1 MNKLPVSEI
10 NKLKLAISN
19 VKSIVIT
26 GHQNPDADCIGS
38 NLGLFHF
45 LTQSKENVKVIMPNR
60 FPENLKWMRGADE
73 ILVFEKDTENCQE
86 LIRSADLIF
95 SLDYNDLNR
104 VGKMQES
111 LEKATC
117 TKVIIDHHPQPGN
130 QFDIVFSDTS
140 VSSASELVF
149 AVIKELCENQEIT
162 DSSAESILAGIIADT
177 GCFAYNSSTPETYTT
192 VANLL
197 SQQVDKDYIKSK
209 LFDNYSI
216 NRTRL
221 MGYLLSEKMVVLPEY
236 RTAYIILTNEEKEK
250 FGYKI
255 GDSEGFVNLPHSIE
269 NIIFSVFIM
278 EHEGFVKMS
287 LRSKGSFDVNMLSRK
302 YFNGGGHKNA
312 AGGKEFDLSV
322 DETAQKLI
330 NLLPIY
336 KEELLKS

>member
-1 MNKLPVSEI
+1 MNTLPLSEI
-10 NKLKLAISN
+10 NKLKQALENAD
-19 VKSIVIT
+19 SIVIT

-38 NLGLFHF
+38 NLGLYHF
-45 LTQSKENVKVIMPNR
+45 LIQSKKNVKVIVPNR
-60 FPENLKWMRGADE
+60 FPENLKWMRGASE
-73 ILVFEKDTENCQE
+73 ILVFEKDTEYCKQVIEN
-86 LIRSADLIF
+86 ADLLL

-130 QFDIVFSDTS
+130 QFDIYFSDTS

-149 AVIKELCENQEIT
+149 AVMMELSENKSINN
-162 DSSAESILAGIIADT
+162 DSAECILAGIIADT
-177 GCFAYNSSTPETYTT
+177 GCFAYNSSTPETYLA

-197 SQQVDKDYIKSK
+197 EQQVDKDYIKSK

-221 MGYLLSEKMVVLPEY
+221 MGYLLSEKMVVLPEF
-236 RTAYIILTNEEKEK
+236 RTAYIILTNEEKDK

-278 EHEGFVKMS
+278 EHEGMVKMS
-287 LRSKGSFDVNMLSRK
+287 LRSKGSFDVNLLSRK
-302 YFNGGGHKNA
+302 YFNGGGHRNA

-322 DETAQKLI
+322 EETAQKLMQ
-330 NLLPIY
+330 LLPIY
-336 KEELLKS
+336 KEELLAS

>member
-1 MNKLPVSEI
+1 VNKLPISEI
-10 NKLKLAISN
+10 NKLKKAIEN
-19 VKSIVIT
+19 ANSIVLT

-38 NLGLFHF
+38 NLGFYHF
-45 LTQSKENVKVIMPNR
+45 LAQSKENIKIIMPNR
-60 FPENLKWMRGADE
+60 FPENLKWMRGADK
-73 ILVFEKDTENCQE
+73 ILVFEKDTENCQQIIE
-86 LIRSADLIF
+86 KADLMF
-95 SLDYNDLNR
+95 SLDYNSFHR

-117 TKVIIDHHPQPGN
+117 TKVIIDHHPQPSN
-130 QFDIVFSDTS
+130 EFDIAFSDTS

-149 AVIKELCENQEIT
+149 AVVMELSKNQPIPT
-162 DSSAESILAGIIADT
+162 ASAESILAGIIADT
-177 GCFAYNSSTPETYTT
+177 GCFAFNSSTPETYLA

-197 SQQVDKDYIKSK
+197 EQQVDKDYIKGK
-209 LFDNYSI
+209 LFDTYSI

-250 FGYKI
+250 FGYQI

-302 YFNGGGHKNA
+302 YFNGGGHRNA